1 MKTAIMKPNILLLSL
16 ALIAGAASAAPQLAD
31 EYIGFA
37 GAIARHSTDYSILG
51 GNGSNQENTRAGYVL
66 NAGYY
71 FMPQLSVELAFA
83 DLGESKRNYGANK
96 LSTNFRSVSFSAL
109 GHLPINEQVGVYGRL
124 GAGQVRARAT
134 IAGESFTTHDYQ
146 PVIGIGVEGTLSS
159 DWRLFAELTHY
170 GKVTFEDEQGNSEA
184 SVKAMALQAGAS
196 YHF

>member
-1 MKTAIMKPNILLLSL
+1 MKPNALLLSL
-16 ALIAGAASAAPQLAD
+16 TLIAGVASAAPQLAD

-37 GAIARHSTDYSILG
+37 GAIAQHKVDYSVLG

-83 DLGESKRNYGANK
+83 DLGESKRNYGASK
-96 LSTNFRSVSFSAL
+96 LSTNFRSISFSAL
-109 GHLPINEQVGVYGRL
+109 GHLPINEQIGVYGRL
-124 GAGQVRARAT
+124 GAGQVRARGT
-134 IAGESFTTHDYQ
+134 FEGESFTDHSYQ
-146 PVIGIGVEGTLSS
+146 PIVGVGIEGTLSS
-159 DWRLFAELTHY
+159 EWRLFAELTHY
-170 GKVTFEDEQGNSEA
+170 GKVSIEDDFGNEVA

>member
-1 MKTAIMKPNILLLSL
+1 MKTAIMKPNTLLLSL

-37 GAIARHSTDYSILG
+37 GAIANHNVDYAGYNSK
-51 GNGSNQENTRAGYVL
+51 EDTRAGYVL

-83 DLGESKRNYGANK
+83 DLGDSKGKDAQGTV
-96 LSTNFRSVSFSAL
+96 STSIRSVSFSAL
-109 GHLPINEQVGVYGRL
+109 GHLPINQQIGVYGRL
-124 GAGQVRARAT
+124 GAGQLRAR
-134 IAGESFTTHDYQ
+134 GDYGFGSYTTTDYQ
-146 PVIGIGVEGTLSS
+146 PVVGIGVEGTLSS

-170 GKVTFEDEQGNSEA
+170 GKVTLEDKNGNNMGD
-184 SVKAMALQAGAS
+184 VNAMALQAGAS